1 MPEVRLEGG
10 EIDGLAL
17 HYVRRGRGPAVVLLH
32 GLGGF
37 AESWRC
43 TLDALAG
50 RADVQAVDLPGF
62 GLSGKPRARYDLT
75 FFARTLH
82 GFLEALGLGQISLVG
97 HSLGG
102 AIAVAYALTHP
113 GRVDRLALIG
123 AVVPGFDYRL
133 SWLYR
138 MVALRGLGEA
148 LALCGSRGVYRA
160 AIARCF
166 HAPVAEEIDALVDW
180 GYAAR
185 TGWEAK
191 TAYLATLRDVRADFE
206 TRADAY
212 RRVVVTLSMPVLLV
226 HGRQDPVVPAAHC
239 VNVAKGFRHATV
251 RWLDGCGHFPQIEHA
266 DTVNGWLEEFLV
278 GRPAPR

>member
-62 GLSGKPRARYDLT
+62 GRSGKPRARYDLT
-75 FFARTLH
+75 FFARALH
-82 GFLEALGLGQISLVG
+82 GFLDGLGLGQVSLVG

-138 MVALRGLGEA
+138 LVALRGLGEA
-148 LALCGSRGVYRA
+148 LALCGSRCIYRA

-180 GYAAR
+180 DYTAR

-191 TAYLATLRDVRADFE
+191 AAYLATLRDVRADFE

-212 RRVVVTLSMPVLLV
+212 RRVVGTLPMPVLLV

-239 VNVAKGFRHATV
+239 VSVAKGLRRATV
-251 RWLDGCGHFPQIEHA
+251 RWLDACGHFPQIEHA

-278 GRPAPR
+278 GRPASR